1 MSITVQ
7 RIVYYIYL
15 VYSTMLS
22 IFQRLAIIFTK
33 ISIVDV
39 LGSIGYASVLPSTY
53 VTNESLIFKNPN
65 SFAASLG
72 KETAKK

>member
-7 RIVYYIYL
+7 YIVYCIYL
-15 VYSTMLS
+15 VYSTMFS
-22 IFQRLAIIFTK
+22 VFQPLAIIFTN

-39 LGSIGYASVLPSTY
+39 LGSLGYASVLSSTY
-53 VTNESLIFKNPN
+53 ITNESLIFKNLN